1 MEYNAEIND
10 EGQIELNGEIIDES
24 IFNEERVDY
33 SLRERDDFID
43 TLIDW
48 ISEATKDKEIMKSDL
63 RYLMKL
69 NDEYIWSSIL
79 TNKYIA
85 KSDNREEFNNICKEV
100 LKLNKTKD

>member
-10 EGQIELNGEIIDES
+10 EGQIEINGEIIDES
-24 IFNEERVDY
+24 IFNEERINY
-33 SLRERDDFID
+33 FLREREDFID
-43 TLIDW
+43 ILIDW

-69 NDEYIWSSIL
+69 NDEYIWSSIS

-85 KSDNREEFNNICKEV
+85 KSDNRKEFNNICKEV